1 MTSVRSVVS
10 IACVGLGII
19 SVAGCRDRADRERV
33 DRERGTVTG
42 ETHPTETRTGDQ
54 PGTATVTGAN
64 VVNNQSAIEKIV
76 AARCAREATCKNVG
90 ADKRFHSASECSQ
103 KIKAD
108 MKDALNVNE
117 CPRGIDQKELNE
129 CLESIQKE
137 DCNNPIDAISRLAAC
152 RTSDLCLATGAPNR

>member
-1 MTSVRSVVS
+1 MTSVRNVVS
-10 IACVGLGII
+10 IACVGLGLL
-19 SVAGCRDRADRERV
+19 SVAGCRDRADRERMG
-33 DRERGTVTG
+33 ERVGERVTD
-42 ETHPTETRTGDQ
+42 ETRPNER

-64 VVNNQSAIEKIV
+64 VVNNQSVIERIV
-76 AARCAREATCKNVG
+76 AARCARESTCKNVG
-90 ADKRFHSASECSQ
+90 ADKRFTNADACTQ
-103 KIKAD
+103 KLKAD
-108 MKDALNVNE
+108 MKDDLNVNE